1 MLSKKTAVVH
11 LFINQLTSFHSS
23 DCFMSN
29 FTHCITGNIAVVNLR
44 RMNGLSFNWMAS
56 SYQIAGSVCSG
67 VAMLG
72 HAGARALATGG
83 RAPLVQR
90 S

>member
-11 LFINQLTSFHSS
+11 LFINQLISFCSS

-44 RMNGLSFNWMAS
+44 RTNGLSFN
-56 SYQIAGSVCSG
+56 
-67 VAMLG
+67 
-72 HAGARALATGG
+72 
-83 RAPLVQR
+83 
-90 S
+90 